1 MQNDSIYLED
11 FKKEEESFSVITEN
25 KRKLLVTNNY
35 DIFINKSKQ
44 ENQEIKA

>member
-25 KRKLLVTNNY
+25 KKRMLVANNY

-44 ENQEIKA
+44 VNQEIKV